1 MKTIKFE
8 IEIDL
13 NTDKDFTEDEL
24 LSIAN
29 NIDTGIRRERNEWG
43 ILPDSVA
50 FSNMTD
56 DVEAKLIRVK
66 PIIYGNT

>member
-8 IEIDL
+8 VEIDL
-13 NTDKDFTEDEL
+13 NTDKNLTDDEL

-43 ILPDSVA
+43 ILPDSVT
-50 FSNMTD
+50 FSNRGNTD
-56 DVEAKLIRVK
+56 GDVEAKLIRVK
-66 PIIYGNT
+66 PI